1 MSVFLKNSYPPLL
14 VKQVL
19 KSNALIA
26 VDFCYLSL
34 MKKWLLLFSLLLCM
48 KSMCQH
54 FYLLAGTYTGNGSK
68 GIYVYDFD
76 AKNGTVQLISHTDSA
91 ENPSYLCV
99 SANGKFLYAVN
110 EVNTEK
116 SGWVAAYRFN
126 QQSGQLEFLNRERSG
141 GAHPCHVSITR
152 DGKWVLVANYTG
164 GSLSAMPIAHDG
176 RIQPLQQNIP
186 HIGTS
191 INKTRQER
199 AHVHAV
205 MLSPDEKY
213 LLTPDLGTDQLHVY
227 QFNGKTIPPLR
238 SAPEPFTASSP
249 GSGPRHLTFSAD
261 GRFVYVVE
269 ELSGTLSAYSFQR
282 GKLKLIDSYPGHLKQ
297 ATTDHGS
304 ADVHLSPDGR
314 YLYMSNRGI
323 ENTIAIFSVDAVTG
337 RLTPAGIVSTKG
349 NHPRNFIIDPTG
361 RYLLVGNMKSNEVVI
376 FKRNI
381 QTGQL
386 DSTGHFNIP
395 SPACLKMIPR

>member
-1 MSVFLKNSYPPLL
+1 MKN
-14 VKQVL
+14 
-19 KSNALIA
+19 
-26 VDFCYLSL
+26 
-34 MKKWLLLFSLLLCM
+34 WLLFL
-48 KSMCQH
+48 SMLTCQTVLCQH
-54 FYLLAGTYTGNGSK
+54 FYLFTGTYTNNGSK

-76 AKNGTVQLISHTDSA
+76 ASNGKVSLLSHTDSA

-99 SANGKFLYAVN
+99 SADRKFLYAVN
-110 EVNTEK
+110 EVDTEK
-116 SGWVAAYRFN
+116 SGWVAAYRFD
-126 QQSGQLEFLNRERSG
+126 QASGQLTFLNRERSG
-141 GAHPCHVSITR
+141 GEHPCHVSITR
-152 DGKWVLVANYTG
+152 DGKWVFTANYTG
-164 GSLSAMPIAHDG
+164 GSLSALPVANDG
-176 RIQPLQQNIP
+176 RMLPLQQNIR
-186 HIGTS
+186 HTGNS
-191 INKTRQER
+191 INKVRQER

-205 MLSPDEKY
+205 MLSPDEKF
-213 LLTPDLGTDQLHVY
+213 LLTPDLGTDRIHVY
-227 QFNGKTIPPLR
+227 QFNGKGIPPLR
-238 SAPEPFTASSP
+238 PAVEAFTASDP

-282 GKLKLIDSYPGHLKQ
+282 GKLKKIDTYPGHPKQ

-304 ADVHLSPDGR
+304 ADVHLSPDGK
-314 YLYMSNRGI
+314 YLYMSNRGA
-323 ENTIAIFSVDAVTG
+323 ENTIAIFSVDRVTG
-337 RLTPAGIVSTKG
+337 RLTPAGHVSTKG

-376 FKRNI
+376 FKRDI